1 MFCGKKEIGKSQTKH
16 FTFSKKTE
24 KQTFGRKERRTKNQ
38 GKLLEGSESLNFCS
52 LIVHLIR

>member
-1 MFCGKKEIGKSQTKH
+1 MFCGKKEIERVRQN
-16 FTFSKKTE
+16 FVRISKGE

-38 GKLLEGSESLNFCS
+38 GELLGGSESLNFCS